1 MQVPLYRRG
10 HAVSRRHDTT
20 KELHEACMRSCKK
33 PEKARVPKESLD
45 KTARN
50 LLAMRWLAD
59 GWR

>member
-1 MQVPLYRRG
+1 
-10 HAVSRRHDTT
+10 
-20 KELHEACMRSCKK
+20 MRSCKK

-45 KTARN
+45 KTVRN

>member
-1 MQVPLYRRG
+1 
-10 HAVSRRHDTT
+10 
-20 KELHEACMRSCKK
+20 MRSCKE

-45 KTARN
+45 KIARD